1 MKQFW
6 TLCMN
11 GALVAVLGLIDSAFG
26 NNMGVDAIIVIAS
39 WGILYYLFHKIAQ
52 FGDCCYQCDPSRF
65 TLAFIINAIASVVTG
80 LLMASLSVF
89 MAGLF
94 DISNVQRELLIKC
107 TVIYGLGLPFART
120 ESIFNKYLILTG
132 QGKKLI
138 GATVVF
144 YVMMITCDAACFVLH
159 VPCYWLIVG
168 TVVSDIV
175 TILYYLLVCKCYEGF
190 VKPDWHGVK
199 DFLSKG
205 FFMWLERMGNAV
217 AYFAGSV
224 IASYLG
230 ETEYA
235 IHSVC
240 VGIAGSTEDITNC
253 WCQNQI
259 VQLQNVKPADKYAVF
274 KREMRCS
281 FLPCVIMS
289 FVLAFGLFIPMK
301 GELPFGI
308 TFKFLCLYLSQIIFL
323 CPYENYRGFVTSLG
337 YTKCMPLNMLIGTAI
352 RLVWAV
358 ICVST
363 PLGLYGFAFMI
374 SGCFAI
380 RGLMYHIAVKH
391 KFRNVFEI
399 SCL

>member
-6 TLCMN
+6 TLCIN

-26 NNMGVDAIIVIAS
+26 NNMGVDAIIVLAS
-39 WGILYYLFHKIAQ
+39 WGTLYYLFHKIAQ
-52 FGDCCYQCDPSRF
+52 FGDCCYQCNPSKF
-65 TLAFIINAIASVVTG
+65 TLGFIINSVSSVAAG
-80 LLMASLSVF
+80 LLMVLLSSF
-89 MAGLF
+89 MSGLF
-94 DISNVQRELLIKC
+94 DITDVQRELLVKC

-132 QGKKLI
+132 QNKKLI
-138 GATVVF
+138 GATAAF
-144 YVMMITCDAACFVLH
+144 YIVMIAWDAVCFILR
-159 VPCYWLIVG
+159 VPCYYLILG
-168 TVVSDIV
+168 TIVSDIF
-175 TILYYLLVCKCYEGF
+175 TILYYLAVCKCYKGF
-190 VKPDWHGVK
+190 VKPDWHGTK
-199 DFLSKG
+199 EFLSKG

-240 VGIAGSTEDITNC
+240 IGIAGSTEDVTDC

-259 VQLQNVKPADKYAVF
+259 VQLQHVKLVDKYAVF
-274 KREMRCS
+274 KREVRRS
-281 FLPCVIMS
+281 FLPCAVVS
-289 FVLAFGLFIPMK
+289 FALAFGLFIPMK
-301 GELPFGI
+301 GELSLGV
-308 TFKFLCLYLSQIIFL
+308 TFKFLCLYLSQIVFL
-323 CPYENYRGFVTSLG
+323 CPYENYRGFITSLG
-337 YTKCMPLNMLIGTAI
+337 YTKCMPLNMFIGTII

-380 RGLMYHIAVKH
+380 RGLMYHVAVKR
-391 KFRNVFEI
+391 KFENVFET
-399 SCL
+399 SSL